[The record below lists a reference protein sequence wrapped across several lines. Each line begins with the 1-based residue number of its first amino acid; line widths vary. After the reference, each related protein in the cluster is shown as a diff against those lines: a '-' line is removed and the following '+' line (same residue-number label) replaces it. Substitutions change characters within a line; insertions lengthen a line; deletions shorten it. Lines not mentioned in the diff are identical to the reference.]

1 MLVMTESNATES
13 NATQIG
19 KAFFFLMMTMI
30 IKGNVI
36 AAHCEELLLI
46 ISHFLQRC

>member
-1 MLVMTESNATES
+1 MTESNATES

-19 KAFFFLMMTMI
+19 KAFFFFLMMTMI